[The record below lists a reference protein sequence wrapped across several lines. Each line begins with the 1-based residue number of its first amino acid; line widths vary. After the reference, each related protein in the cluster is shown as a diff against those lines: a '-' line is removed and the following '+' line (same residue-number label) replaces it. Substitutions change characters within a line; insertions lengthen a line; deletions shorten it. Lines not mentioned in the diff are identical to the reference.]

1 MYFLDSDLRGP
12 LADYTFDYRRQRAEN
27 GAPSSNESARARQ
40 PNWVTRALEAMA
52 AGTLGKPRMGGR
64 TR

>member
-12 LADYTFDYRRQRAEN
+12 LADYTFDHPRQRAEQRT
-27 GAPSSNESARARQ
+27 PSSDESARAKQ
-40 PNWVTRALEAMA
+40 PRWVARLLGALAPRIR
-52 AGTLGKPRMGGR
+52 GKLRTGGR

>member
-12 LADYTFDYRRQRAEN
+12 LADYTFDYRRQRAEK
-27 GAPSSNESARARQ
+27 GAASSDESARAKQ
-40 PNWVTRALEAMA
+40 PNWVARALGAMA
-52 AGTLGKPRMGGR
+52 PRTLDRLRTEGR